1 MTSLE
6 LFNNIL
12 GIESQVASNTIT
24 YSQAIETLQSYDLST
39 VVEVP
44 EYGLDSSIKL
54 VAMYIKYYQD
64 RLDGIPRRED
74 TAEETTE

>member
-6 LFNNIL
+6 LFNNIIA
-12 GIESQVASNTIT
+12 IEGQVASNTIA